1 MTKTRKLFFSAVG
14 LALIAAVVAG
24 IYQYQLE
31 RQRQSEEALALTE
44 TGIAQFQQ
52 NQYESAVETLR
63 SIPEGTIR
71 DWRPHY
77 YLGAALVQLRDYE
90 AAVASLEEAFRLNEQ
105 EESIAF
111 ALGVAYFKLG
121 NLGLSKGYFH
131 AALQINPE
139 NLLVLLAYGHL
150 LEGQKR
156 YSEAVAL
163 YRDCLKLETVKLD
176 GQINDKITQRIRV
189 LSGAVRER

>member
-1 MTKTRKLFFSAVG
+1 MTKMRKLIFSAVG

-24 IYQYQLE
+24 VYQNRLE
-31 RQRQSEEALALTE
+31 RQRQGEEALALIE
-44 TGIAQFQQ
+44 TGIAQFRQ

-90 AAVASLEEAFRLNEQ
+90 AAVVSLEEAFRLNEQ

-111 ALGVAYFKLG
+111 ALGVANFKLG

-139 NLLVLLAYGHL
+139 NADAKGLMDIMANLERRQPAAATPDTATEKPAAPENDAEPLDVTPRGESAEIPGH
-150 LEGQKR
+150 
-156 YSEAVAL
+156 
-163 YRDCLKLETVKLD
+163 
-176 GQINDKITQRIRV
+176 
-189 LSGAVRER
+189 